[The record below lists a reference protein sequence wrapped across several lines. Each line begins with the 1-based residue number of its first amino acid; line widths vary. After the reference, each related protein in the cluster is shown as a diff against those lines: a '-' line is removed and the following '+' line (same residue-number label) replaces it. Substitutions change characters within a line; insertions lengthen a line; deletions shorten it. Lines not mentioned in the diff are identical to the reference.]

1 MEAIVLPFVSANL
14 YLNLEFPSDKKN
26 GSSNLKV
33 LYPSG
38 EEYPKN
44 AIQNINKSKNIW
56 LKNHGDRLDIA
67 ANIATI
73 ESDVAP
79 NFDTSAK
86 FAWTFDIFYYSEGVQ
101 DSYTD
106 YGLLLN
112 YISNAQ

>member
-1 MEAIVLPFVSANL
+1 M
-14 YLNLEFPSDKKN
+14 
-26 GSSNLKV
+26 
-33 LYPSG
+33 
-38 EEYPKN
+38 
-44 AIQNINKSKNIW
+44 
-56 LKNHGDRLDIA
+56 DIA